1 MSQHQS
7 RLLIFSTV
15 MCALLMS
22 IGLPD
27 GSVVHA
33 QSNNDRKEELESQI
47 DSQSEKIE
55 EINQEIDQYENQL
68 ENTQNRKNTLE
79 NTIASFNNSI
89 NELQNRITN
98 TAAEMQSVRNRIT
111 SIETEI
117 TQTQHQLDNTKN
129 SLSQAVQAMHMANA
143 QTLAE
148 ALLSAGS
155 LAEAWETSDRLAQI
169 QTGLQT
175 RIEKTRSLKRKLEN
189 KKAGAE
195 KQRQELAK
203 LQSEL
208 SSQRSQID
216 NQRQQKEQLLAQ
228 TNQQADE
235 YQSLIEK
242 KRAQKE
248 KFEQQLQ
255 AYEQQLQ
262 SVVSDAA
269 VPKANETSFDWPVGS
284 INITQQF
291 GGTAFA
297 KRNPDAYGR
306 PFHNGTDF
314 GVPIG
319 TPVKSVRAGQVRAV
333 GNTDAINGCYSY
345 GKWALIDHNNGLST
359 LYGHL
364 SSIATEANQSVGA
377 DTVIGYSGNTGYSTG
392 PHLHLTT
399 YIQDDVEI
407 RRLGDVKDQTN
418 CGPAEIPVA
427 PQAGY
432 LNPMKYLP

>member
-1 MSQHQS
+1 MGQYPSCS
-7 RLLIFSTV
+7 LAVSVAICLLLVI
-15 MCALLMS
+15 
-22 IGLPD
+22 
-27 GSVVHA
+27 VVLSGGWIAYA
-33 QSNNDRKEELESQI
+33 QSSDDRKEELENQI
-47 DSQSEKIE
+47 DSQSEKIK
-55 EINQEIDQYENQL
+55 EIDQEIDQYESELQ
-68 ENTQNRKNTLE
+68 NTQSRKNTLKT
-79 NTIASFNNSI
+79 TIASFNNSI
-89 NELQNRITN
+89 NKLQNRIDN
-98 TAAEMQSVRNRIT
+98 TAAEMQSVRDRING
-111 SIETEI
+111 IETEI
-117 TQTQHQLDNTKN
+117 TQTQNRLDKTKN

-148 ALLSAGS
+148 ALLSAES
-155 LAEAWETSDRLAQI
+155 LTEAWETSDRLAQI

-175 RIEKTRSLKRKLEN
+175 RIDKTRSLKRKLEN

-195 KQRQELAK
+195 RQRQELAK

-208 SSQRSQID
+208 SNQRSQIAD
-216 NQRQQKEQLLAQ
+216 QRQQKKDLLAQ

-235 YQSLIEK
+235 YQSLIQK

-255 AYEQQLQ
+255 AYEEQLE

-269 VPKANETSFDWPVGS
+269 VPTADETSFDWPVGS

-319 TPVKSVRAGQVRAV
+319 TPIESVRSGQVRAV
-333 GNTDAINGCYSY
+333 GNTDQIDGCYSY
-345 GKWALIDHNNGLST
+345 GKWVLVDHNNGLST

-364 SSIATEANQSVGA
+364 SSIAAEANQSVDA

-399 YIQDDVEI
+399 YIQDDVQI
-407 RRLGDVKDQTN
+407 RRLGEIKDQTN